1 MQMFFSRGERA
12 ALCLPAD
19 LKWESAADENQPG
32 RRKLLLSF
40 DLPRGCYA
48 TLLVKRITHSRS
60 SAAHASMS

>member
-1 MQMFFSRGERA
+1 MQMFFSRGERP

-19 LKWESAADENQPG
+19 LKWESAADENQAG

-48 TLLVKRITHSRS
+48 TLLVKRTQSRS
-60 SAAHASMS
+60 SPAHASMS